1 MAKND
6 DRKVKRGVYLYIDG
20 KEINNDITSIQA
32 EIRQLTKDI
41 KDMQIGSEEY
51 TQTVRKIRTL
61 RGILKEHKDTIRQVT
76 DETKKSTISFGRFV
90 DGFNRFGGFIA
101 SMVASLTG
109 LILGLRSLRDEKNKL
124 ESSQASLKAL
134 TGLDDDSISW
144 LTQQAQVLSTT
155 MTKEGLRVKAA
166 ADEIL
171 DAYMLVGSAKPE
183 LLSNKEALA
192 AVTEEAMRMQAAA
205 GDITLAQA
213 VDALTLSLNQYGA
226 EADQAARFTNVL
238 AAGSKEGAANI
249 SSQTAAIRNSG
260 VAAASANVS
269 FEETVALIQTL
280 AYSGIKDEVAGTA
293 LKKFFLVLQTG
304 ADDVNPKIVG
314 LSKALENLKAKNMGA
329 ADIKDMFG
337 EEGYNAASVILQNI
351 DMVNRYTEAV
361 TGTSVAQEQAAI
373 NSATAEAKLAQVRNE
388 MKLAGIELIEKLN
401 PAIMVST
408 NAMTYVIKILP
419 GLIDW
424 IKKYKDIIV
433 ITAVTLGTYVTT
445 LKLAT
450 FWEQKLKGEKLSSII
465 VDKAKIAWTKA
476 LTAAGYLQAAA
487 MFLLTTRFSNLTTS
501 IRLSLAAMKMFFAT
515 LNLNPFAVIITSVT
529 ALAMGIYKLKSYTSE
544 ANKTFRMFSENNLK
558 QQEELRHLY
567 EAIKIT
573 NEGSHRRIELINEF
587 NKKYGNYL
595 SNLLSEKASVSEI
608 ANAYKEVSAAIQ
620 NKLAMEEIDRKR
632 SEITNNSLE
641 DRADAMTAFQRAL
654 ATGLSANVSDNIRN
668 YIIGYVDKQ
677 VKEGYSQKQIS
688 DAIYNSLYKKYGKS
702 IDLYNLSEAKDA
714 IRDYVSI
721 VKEDFDRITDI
732 ENKFGSLIVK
742 TKENKEA
749 LNELPEVIVTPD
761 SSTSTVS
768 GTGSGTDEKNK
779 FAAQEAEY
787 YRQIAEIKKQYLEDS
802 AMTQDEYNNRMLQA
816 ELKLLQDKLSIAGL
830 EPEEQQKIMDQ
841 VLDARIKL
849 RNAMIEQEKQE
860 ADEKKKIQEQAVQD
874 RLDLLDRQQKMETI
888 KLNEQYINGLIG
900 ESEYQQNLKNLALGF
915 IEEKLNDASLGE
927 DMKLQLIMSKHE
939 ILMAEFR
946 RQKEEEE
953 RETKKYMDLITG
965 IASQFGGVLGGIMT
979 KSEDAMKDSLKNM
992 LLIMLDYL
1000 EKVMIMAVG
1009 KVTILS
1015 FTDIISNFTSIAK
1028 IMAIKAAFS
1037 AVKTAIS
1044 SGFADGGY
1052 TPDGPWDKPQGVV
1065 HSGEFVSNRFAVR
1078 NKHLRPVFDL
1088 IDQAQRA
1095 GSVANLTGDDIA
1107 AVVSSPVTSSG
1118 TTKTR
1123 PEPVRK
1129 STVDPELM
1137 AAIYGLIK
1145 VTGRLN
1151 KRLDEP
1157 FVTVNSVTGKGGI
1170 KEAMDEYDNL
1180 NSNKNRSTK

>member
-1 MAKND
+1 MAKSD

-183 LLSNKEALA
+183 LLSDKEALA

-226 EADQAARFTNVL
+226 EADQAARYTNVL

-249 SSQTAAIRNSG
+249 ASQTAAIRNSG

-329 ADIKDMFG
+329 ADIKEMFG

-424 IKKYKDIIV
+424 FNKWGTAVMVISAEILVYNSRLKIMAAWHTTINTLVKTATALKMAYAGAVALFTGNVGRASAAMRVLRSVINVSPWGLLLTAINAVGLAIFAFTQRTNTAKEAYKDFV
-433 ITAVTLGTYVTT
+433 SQSSKALGE
-445 LKLAT
+445 LKLM
-450 FWEQKLKGEKLSSII
+450 
-465 VDKAKIAWTKA
+465 
-476 LTAAGYLQAAA
+476 Y
-487 MFLLTTRFSNLTTS
+487 NS
-501 IRLSLAAMKMFFAT
+501 IRSA
-515 LNLNPFAVIITSVT
+515 
-529 ALAMGIYKLKSYTSE
+529 
-544 ANKTFRMFSENNLK
+544 
-558 QQEELRHLY
+558 
-567 EAIKIT
+567 
-573 NEGSHRRIELINEF
+573 NEGTQNRIDLIKEF
-587 NKKYGNYL
+587 NSKYGQYL
-595 SNLLSEKASVSEI
+595 DNLLSEKSTIEEITSAYNNAAVAIKSKIAQETLAKHVTDIQSKAIEKQADTLDGISEILSGRFTQSDVNNKMQEIVSFTEQQIAAGNSVDNIAYGVGRALLKTKQLTVSEI
-608 ANAYKEVSAAIQ
+608 GDIQ
-620 NKLAMEEIDRKR
+620 LIMKKYA
-632 SEITNNSLE
+632 
-641 DRADAMTAFQRAL
+641 Q
-654 ATGLSANVSDNIRN
+654 
-668 YIIGYVDKQ
+668 Q
-677 VKEGYSQKQIS
+677 VKDTSEEVL
-688 DAIYNSLYKKYGKS
+688 AIESKLGRWLPKKKTS
-702 IDLYNLSEAKDA
+702 SE
-714 IRDYVSI
+714 
-721 VKEDFDRITDI
+721 
-732 ENKFGSLIVK
+732 
-742 TKENKEA
+742 
-749 LNELPEVIVTPD
+749 NELPEVIVTPD

-768 GTGSGTDEKNK
+768 GTGSGTDDKNK

-816 ELKLLQDKLSIAGL
+816 ELKLLQDKLSVAGL
-830 EPEEQQKIMDQ
+830 EPEEQQKLMDQ

-874 RLDLLDRQQKMETI
+874 RLDLLDRQQQMETI

-900 ESEYQQNLKNLALGF
+900 ESEYQQSLKDLALQY
-915 IEEKLNDASLGE
+915 IDAKLQDTNLGE
-927 DMKLQLIMSKHE
+927 DKRLDLIKAKQSLEIANMNEHHNKL
-939 ILMAEFR
+939 
-946 RQKEEEE
+946 
-953 RETKKYMDLITG
+953 REQQHLYQDLITG
-965 IASQFGGVLGGIMT
+965 MATQFGGILGGIMI

-1000 EKVMIMAVG
+1000 EKVMLMAVG
-1009 KVTILS
+1009 EVTIRS
-1015 FTDIISNFTSIAK
+1015 FTDIVSSFASIAK

-1065 HSGEFVSNRFAVR
+1065 HSGEFVSNRFAVK

-1107 AVVSSPVTSSG
+1107 AVVSSRPVTSSG

-1129 STVDPELM
+1129 STVDPEMM

>member
-1 MAKND
+1 MAKSD

-61 RGILKEHKDTIRQVT
+61 KGILKEHKDTIRQVT

-166 ADEIL
+166 ANEIL

-183 LLSNKEALA
+183 LLSDKEALA

-249 SSQTAAIRNSG
+249 ASQTAAIRNSG

-424 IKKYKDIIV
+424 FMKY
-433 ITAVTLGTYVTT
+433 
-445 LKLAT
+445 
-450 FWEQKLKGEKLSSII
+450 SST
-465 VDKAKIAWTKA
+465 VVSCSIAIA
-476 LTAAGYLQAAA
+476 GLTAYKKVDIMYSKLQVLWNEKIVVSLKKIYVAAKTNPWGVLVLFA
-487 MFLLTTRFSNLTTS
+487 STYIGLLMDLKRRQDS
-501 IRLSLAAMKMFFAT
+501 ITESQRVMTRLSKESADRYDK
-515 LNLNPFAVIITSVT
+515 
-529 ALAMGIYKLKSYTSE
+529 E
-544 ANKTFRMFSENNLK
+544 ASR
-558 QQEELRHLY
+558 
-567 EAIKIT
+567 IKVLT
-573 NEGSHRRIELINEF
+573 NMVHD
-587 NKKYGNYL
+587 NYL
-595 SNLLSEKASVSEI
+595 SYNDRIKALNELKKIVPGY
-608 ANAYKEVSAAIQ
+608 NADLNDEG
-620 NKLAMEEIDRKR
+620 KLI
-632 SEITNNSLE
+632 N
-641 DRADAMTAFQRAL
+641 
-654 ATGLSANVSDNIRN
+654 DNT
-668 YIIGYVDKQ
+668 
-677 VKEGYSQKQIS
+677 
-688 DAIYNSLYKKYGKS
+688 
-702 IDLYNLSEAKDA
+702 DA
-714 IRDYVSI
+714 IRDYLTVLEKQIKLEAAREELTELYRRQMQLQRLQTSQEAD
-721 VKEDFDRITDI
+721 VRDASSNLNAARFVAEMRSGKLNTSGTDNLYKAVDAASQQAVNRLNEANEVLDKTKKELSEVEAAIISVNKEI
-732 ENKFGSLIVK
+732 ENNSSFVLN
-742 TKENKEA
+742 TNK
-749 LNELPEVIVTPD
+749 LTD
-761 SSTSTVS
+761 DDDDDDDDDD
-768 GTGSGTDEKNK
+768 GTGSGTDDKNK

-816 ELKLLQDKLSIAGL
+816 ELKLLQDKLAVAGL

-849 RNAMIEQEKQE
+849 RNDMIEQEKQE

-874 RLDLLDRQQKMETI
+874 RLDLLDRQQQMETI
-888 KLNEQYINGLIG
+888 KLNEKYINGLIG
-900 ESEYQQNLKNLALGF
+900 ESEYQQSLKDLALQY
-915 IEEKLNDASLGE
+915 IDAKLQDTNLGE
-927 DMKLQLIMSKHE
+927 DKRLDLIKAKQSLEIANMNEHHNKL
-939 ILMAEFR
+939 
-946 RQKEEEE
+946 
-953 RETKKYMDLITG
+953 REQQHLYQDLITG
-965 IASQFGGVLGGIMT
+965 MATQFGGILGGIMI

-1000 EKVMIMAVG
+1000 EKVMLMAVG
-1009 KVTILS
+1009 EVTIRS
-1015 FTDIISNFTSIAK
+1015 FTDIVSSFASIAK

-1095 GSVANLTGDDIA
+1095 GSVANLTSDDIA
-1107 AVVSSPVTSSG
+1107 AVVSSRPVTSSG
-1118 TTKTR
+1118 TTKSR

-1129 STVDPELM
+1129 STADPEMM

>member
-1 MAKND
+1 MAKSD
-6 DRKVKRGVYLYIDG
+6 DRKVKRRVYLYIDG

-76 DETKKSTISFGRFV
+76 DETKKSTLSFGRFV

-134 TGLDDDSISW
+134 TGLDNDSISW

-166 ADEIL
+166 ANEIL

-183 LLSNKEALA
+183 LLSDKEALA

-249 SSQTAAIRNSG
+249 ASQTAAIRNSG

-424 IKKYKDIIV
+424 FMKY
-433 ITAVTLGTYVTT
+433 
-445 LKLAT
+445 
-450 FWEQKLKGEKLSSII
+450 SST
-465 VDKAKIAWTKA
+465 VVSCSIAIA
-476 LTAAGYLQAAA
+476 GLTAYKKVDIMYSKLQVLWNEKIVVSLKKIYVAAKTNPWGVLVLFA
-487 MFLLTTRFSNLTTS
+487 STYIGLLMDLKRRQDS
-501 IRLSLAAMKMFFAT
+501 ITESQRVMTRLSKESADRYDK
-515 LNLNPFAVIITSVT
+515 
-529 ALAMGIYKLKSYTSE
+529 E
-544 ANKTFRMFSENNLK
+544 ASR
-558 QQEELRHLY
+558 
-567 EAIKIT
+567 IKVLT
-573 NEGSHRRIELINEF
+573 NMVHD
-587 NKKYGNYL
+587 NYL
-595 SNLLSEKASVSEI
+595 SYNNRIKALNELKKIVPGY
-608 ANAYKEVSAAIQ
+608 NADLNDEG
-620 NKLAMEEIDRKR
+620 KLI
-632 SEITNNSLE
+632 N
-641 DRADAMTAFQRAL
+641 
-654 ATGLSANVSDNIRN
+654 DNT
-668 YIIGYVDKQ
+668 
-677 VKEGYSQKQIS
+677 
-688 DAIYNSLYKKYGKS
+688 
-702 IDLYNLSEAKDA
+702 DA
-714 IRDYVSI
+714 IRDYLTVLEKQI
-721 VKEDFDRITDI
+721 K
-732 ENKFGSLIVK
+732 L
-742 TKENKEA
+742 EA
-749 LNELPEVIVTPD
+749 AREELTELYRRQMQLQRLQTSQEADVRDASSNLNAARFVAEMR
-761 SSTSTVS
+761 S
-768 GTGSGTDEKNK
+768 GKLNTSGTDNLYKAVDAASQQAVNRLNEANEVLDKTKKELSEVEAAIISVNKEIENNSSFVLNTNKLTDDDDDDDDDDDGTGLGTDDKNK

-874 RLDLLDRQQKMETI
+874 RLDLLDRQQQMETI

-900 ESEYQQNLKNLALGF
+900 ESEYQQSLKDLALQY
-915 IEEKLNDASLGE
+915 IEAKLQDTNLGE
-927 DMKLQLIMSKHE
+927 DKRLDLIKAKQSLEIANMNEHHNKL
-939 ILMAEFR
+939 
-946 RQKEEEE
+946 
-953 RETKKYMDLITG
+953 REQQHLYQDLITG
-965 IASQFGGVLGGIMT
+965 MATQFGGILGGIMV

-1009 KVTILS
+1009 EVTIRS
-1015 FTDIISNFTSIAK
+1015 FTDIVSSFASIAK

-1065 HSGEFVSNRFAVR
+1065 HSGEFISNRFAVR

-1107 AVVSSPVTSSG
+1107 AVVSSRSVTSSG

-1129 STVDPELM
+1129 STADPEMM

>member
-166 ADEIL
+166 ANEIL

-183 LLSNKEALA
+183 LLSDKEALA
-192 AVTEEAMRMQAAA
+192 AVTEEAMRMQSAA

-249 SSQTAAIRNSG
+249 ASQTAAIRNSG

-424 IKKYKDIIV
+424 FNKWGNAVMVISAEILVYNSRLKIMAAWHTTINALVKTATALKMAYAGAVALFTGNVGRASAAMRVLRSVINVSPWGLLLTAVNAVGLAIFAFTQRTNTAKETYKDFV
-433 ITAVTLGTYVTT
+433 SQSSKALGE
-445 LKLAT
+445 LKLM
-450 FWEQKLKGEKLSSII
+450 
-465 VDKAKIAWTKA
+465 
-476 LTAAGYLQAAA
+476 Y
-487 MFLLTTRFSNLTTS
+487 NS
-501 IRLSLAAMKMFFAT
+501 IRSA
-515 LNLNPFAVIITSVT
+515 
-529 ALAMGIYKLKSYTSE
+529 
-544 ANKTFRMFSENNLK
+544 
-558 QQEELRHLY
+558 
-567 EAIKIT
+567 
-573 NEGSHRRIELINEF
+573 NEGTQNRIDLIKEF
-587 NKKYGNYL
+587 NSKYGQYL
-595 SNLLSEKASVSEI
+595 DNLLSEKSTIEEITTAYNNAAVAIKSKIAQETLAKHVTDIQSKAIEKQADTLDGISEILSGSFTQSDVNKKMQEIVSFTEQQIAAGNSVDNIAYGVGRALLKTKQLTVSEI
-608 ANAYKEVSAAIQ
+608 GDIQ
-620 NKLAMEEIDRKR
+620 LIMKKYA
-632 SEITNNSLE
+632 
-641 DRADAMTAFQRAL
+641 Q
-654 ATGLSANVSDNIRN
+654 
-668 YIIGYVDKQ
+668 Q
-677 VKEGYSQKQIS
+677 VKDTSEEVL
-688 DAIYNSLYKKYGKS
+688 AIESKLGRWLPKKKTS
-702 IDLYNLSEAKDA
+702 SE
-714 IRDYVSI
+714 
-721 VKEDFDRITDI
+721 
-732 ENKFGSLIVK
+732 
-742 TKENKEA
+742 
-749 LNELPEVIVTPD
+749 NELPEVIVTPD
-761 SSTSTVS
+761 SSTPTVS
-768 GTGSGTDEKNK
+768 GTGTGTDDKNK

-816 ELKLLQDKLSIAGL
+816 ELKLLQDKLTVAGL

-874 RLDLLDRQQKMETI
+874 RLDLLDRQQQMETI
-888 KLNEQYINGLIG
+888 KLNEQYLNGMIG
-900 ESEYQQNLKNLALGF
+900 ESEYQQNLKNLALAF

-1107 AVVSSPVTSSG
+1107 AVVSSRPVTSSG
-1118 TTKTR
+1118 TIKTR

-1180 NSNKNRSTK
+1180 NSNKKRSTK

>member
-166 ADEIL
+166 ANEIL

-183 LLSNKEALA
+183 LLSDKEALA
-192 AVTEEAMRMQAAA
+192 AVTEEAMRIQAAA

-249 SSQTAAIRNSG
+249 ASQTAAIRNSG

-424 IKKYKDIIV
+424 FNKWGTAVMVISAEILVYNSRLKIMAAWHTTINALVKTATVLKMAYAGAVALFTGNVGRASAAMRVLRSVINVSPWGLLLTAINAVGLAIFAFTQRTNTAKEAYKDFV
-433 ITAVTLGTYVTT
+433 SQSSKALGE
-445 LKLAT
+445 LKLM
-450 FWEQKLKGEKLSSII
+450 
-465 VDKAKIAWTKA
+465 
-476 LTAAGYLQAAA
+476 Y
-487 MFLLTTRFSNLTTS
+487 NS
-501 IRLSLAAMKMFFAT
+501 IRSA
-515 LNLNPFAVIITSVT
+515 
-529 ALAMGIYKLKSYTSE
+529 
-544 ANKTFRMFSENNLK
+544 
-558 QQEELRHLY
+558 
-567 EAIKIT
+567 
-573 NEGSHRRIELINEF
+573 NEGTQNRIDLIKEF
-587 NKKYGNYL
+587 NSKYGQYL
-595 SNLLSEKASVSEI
+595 DNLLSEKSTIEEITTAYNNAAVAIKSKIAQETLAKHVTDIHSKAIEKQADTLDGISEILSGRFTQSDVNKKMQVIVSFTEQQIAAGNSVNNIAYGVGRALLKTKQLTVSEI
-608 ANAYKEVSAAIQ
+608 GDIQ
-620 NKLAMEEIDRKR
+620 LIMKKYA
-632 SEITNNSLE
+632 
-641 DRADAMTAFQRAL
+641 Q
-654 ATGLSANVSDNIRN
+654 
-668 YIIGYVDKQ
+668 Q
-677 VKEGYSQKQIS
+677 VKDTSEEVL
-688 DAIYNSLYKKYGKS
+688 AIES
-702 IDLYNLSEAKDA
+702 
-714 IRDYVSI
+714 
-721 VKEDFDRITDI
+721 
-732 ENKFGSLIVK
+732 KFGRWIPKKK
-742 TKENKEA
+742 TSSE
-749 LNELPEVIVTPD
+749 NELPEVIVTPD

-768 GTGSGTDEKNK
+768 GTGSGTDDKNK

-816 ELKLLQDKLSIAGL
+816 ELKLLQDKLTVAGL

-874 RLDLLDRQQKMETI
+874 RLDLLDRQQQMETI
-888 KLNEQYINGLIG
+888 KLNEQYLNGMIG
-900 ESEYQQNLKNLALGF
+900 ESEYQQNLKNLALAF

-1000 EKVMIMAVG
+1000 EKVMIMTVG
-1009 KVTILS
+1009 EVTIRS
-1015 FTDIISNFTSIAK
+1015 FTDIVSSFASIAK

-1107 AVVSSPVTSSG
+1107 AVVSSRPVTSSG
-1118 TTKTR
+1118 TTKSR

>member
-1 MAKND
+1 MAKSD

-76 DETKKSTISFGRFV
+76 DETKKSTLSFGRFV

-134 TGLDDDSISW
+134 TGLDNDSISW

-166 ADEIL
+166 ANEIL

-183 LLSNKEALA
+183 LLSDKEALA

-249 SSQTAAIRNSG
+249 ASQTAAIRNSG

-424 IKKYKDIIV
+424 FMKY
-433 ITAVTLGTYVTT
+433 
-445 LKLAT
+445 
-450 FWEQKLKGEKLSSII
+450 SST
-465 VDKAKIAWTKA
+465 VVSCSIAIA
-476 LTAAGYLQAAA
+476 GLTAYKKVDIMYSKLQVLWNEKIVVSLKKIYVAAKTNPWGVLVLFA
-487 MFLLTTRFSNLTTS
+487 STYIGLLMDLKRRQDS
-501 IRLSLAAMKMFFAT
+501 ITESQRVMTRLSKESADRYDK
-515 LNLNPFAVIITSVT
+515 
-529 ALAMGIYKLKSYTSE
+529 E
-544 ANKTFRMFSENNLK
+544 ASR
-558 QQEELRHLY
+558 
-567 EAIKIT
+567 IKVLT
-573 NEGSHRRIELINEF
+573 NMVHD
-587 NKKYGNYL
+587 NYL
-595 SNLLSEKASVSEI
+595 SYNNRIKALNELKKIVPGY
-608 ANAYKEVSAAIQ
+608 NADLNDEG
-620 NKLAMEEIDRKR
+620 KLI
-632 SEITNNSLE
+632 N
-641 DRADAMTAFQRAL
+641 
-654 ATGLSANVSDNIRN
+654 DNT
-668 YIIGYVDKQ
+668 
-677 VKEGYSQKQIS
+677 
-688 DAIYNSLYKKYGKS
+688 
-702 IDLYNLSEAKDA
+702 DA
-714 IRDYVSI
+714 IRDYLTVLEKQI
-721 VKEDFDRITDI
+721 K
-732 ENKFGSLIVK
+732 L
-742 TKENKEA
+742 EA
-749 LNELPEVIVTPD
+749 AREELTELYRRQMQLQRLQTSQEADVRDASSNLNAARFVAEMR
-761 SSTSTVS
+761 S
-768 GTGSGTDEKNK
+768 GKLNTSGTDNLYKAVDAASQQAVNRLNEANEVLDKTKKELSEVEAAIISVNKEIENNSSFVLNTNKLTDDDDDDDDDDDGTGLGTDDKNK

-874 RLDLLDRQQKMETI
+874 RLDLLDRQQQMETI

-900 ESEYQQNLKNLALGF
+900 ESEYQQSLKDLALQY
-915 IEEKLNDASLGE
+915 IEAKLQDTNLGE
-927 DMKLQLIMSKHE
+927 DKRLDLIKAKQSLEIANMNEHHNKL
-939 ILMAEFR
+939 
-946 RQKEEEE
+946 
-953 RETKKYMDLITG
+953 REQQHLYQDLITG
-965 IASQFGGVLGGIMT
+965 MATQFGGILGGIMV

-1009 KVTILS
+1009 EVTIRS
-1015 FTDIISNFTSIAK
+1015 FTDIVSSFASIAK

-1107 AVVSSPVTSSG
+1107 AVVSSRSVTSSG

-1129 STVDPELM
+1129 STADPEMM

>member
-124 ESSQASLKAL
+124 ESSQANLKAL

-183 LLSNKEALA
+183 LLSDKEALA

-249 SSQTAAIRNSG
+249 ASQTAAIRNSG

-424 IKKYKDIIV
+424 FNKWGTAVMVISAEILVYNSRLKIMAAWHTTINALVKTATVLKMTYAGAVALFTGNVGRASAAMRVLRSVINVSPWGLLLTAINAVGLAIFAFTQRTNTAKEAYKDFV
-433 ITAVTLGTYVTT
+433 SQSSRALGE
-445 LKLAT
+445 LKLM
-450 FWEQKLKGEKLSSII
+450 
-465 VDKAKIAWTKA
+465 
-476 LTAAGYLQAAA
+476 Y
-487 MFLLTTRFSNLTTS
+487 NS
-501 IRLSLAAMKMFFAT
+501 IRSA
-515 LNLNPFAVIITSVT
+515 
-529 ALAMGIYKLKSYTSE
+529 
-544 ANKTFRMFSENNLK
+544 
-558 QQEELRHLY
+558 
-567 EAIKIT
+567 
-573 NEGSHRRIELINEF
+573 NEGTQNRIDLIKEF
-587 NKKYGNYL
+587 NSKYGQYL
-595 SNLLSEKASVSEI
+595 DNLLSEKATIEEITTAYNNAAVAVKSKIAQETLAKHVTDIQSKAIEKQADTLDGISEILSGRFTQSDVNKKMQEIVSFTEQQIAAGNSVDNIAYGVGRALLKTKQLTVSEI
-608 ANAYKEVSAAIQ
+608 GDIQ
-620 NKLAMEEIDRKR
+620 LIMKKYA
-632 SEITNNSLE
+632 
-641 DRADAMTAFQRAL
+641 Q
-654 ATGLSANVSDNIRN
+654 
-668 YIIGYVDKQ
+668 Q
-677 VKEGYSQKQIS
+677 VK
-688 DAIYNSLYKKYGKS
+688 DT
-702 IDLYNLSEAKDA
+702 SEEVLA
-714 IRDYVSI
+714 
-721 VKEDFDRITDI
+721 I
-732 ENKFGSLIVK
+732 ENKLGRWLPKKK
-742 TKENKEA
+742 TSSE
-749 LNELPEVIVTPD
+749 NELPEVIVTPD

-768 GTGSGTDEKNK
+768 GTGSGTDDKNK

-802 AMTQDEYNNRMLQA
+802 TMTQDEYNNRMLQA

-874 RLDLLDRQQKMETI
+874 RLDLLDRQQQMETI

-900 ESEYQQNLKNLALGF
+900 ESEYQQSLKDLALQY
-915 IEEKLNDASLGE
+915 IDAKLQDTNLGE
-927 DMKLQLIMSKHE
+927 DKRLDLIKAKQSLEIANMNEHHNKL
-939 ILMAEFR
+939 
-946 RQKEEEE
+946 
-953 RETKKYMDLITG
+953 REQQHLYQDLITG
-965 IASQFGGVLGGIMT
+965 MATQFGGILGGIMI

-1000 EKVMIMAVG
+1000 EKVMLMAVG
-1009 KVTILS
+1009 EVTIRS
-1015 FTDIISNFTSIAK
+1015 FTDIVSSFASIAK

-1065 HSGEFVSNRFAVR
+1065 HSGEFVSNRFAVK

-1107 AVVSSPVTSSG
+1107 AVVSSRPVTSSG

-1129 STVDPELM
+1129 STVDPEMM

>member
-61 RGILKEHKDTIRQVT
+61 KGILKEHKDTIRQVT

-166 ADEIL
+166 ANEIL

-183 LLSNKEALA
+183 LLSDKEALA

-249 SSQTAAIRNSG
+249 ASQTAAIRNSG

-424 IKKYKDIIV
+424 FMKY
-433 ITAVTLGTYVTT
+433 
-445 LKLAT
+445 
-450 FWEQKLKGEKLSSII
+450 SST
-465 VDKAKIAWTKA
+465 VVSCSIAIA
-476 LTAAGYLQAAA
+476 GLTAYKKVDIMYSKLQVLWNEKIVVSLKKIYVAAKTNPWGVLVLFA
-487 MFLLTTRFSNLTTS
+487 STYIGLLMDLKRRQDS
-501 IRLSLAAMKMFFAT
+501 ITESQRVMTRLSKESADRYDK
-515 LNLNPFAVIITSVT
+515 
-529 ALAMGIYKLKSYTSE
+529 E
-544 ANKTFRMFSENNLK
+544 ASR
-558 QQEELRHLY
+558 
-567 EAIKIT
+567 IKVLT
-573 NEGSHRRIELINEF
+573 NMVHD
-587 NKKYGNYL
+587 NYL
-595 SNLLSEKASVSEI
+595 SYNDRIKALNELKKIVPGY
-608 ANAYKEVSAAIQ
+608 NADLNDEG
-620 NKLAMEEIDRKR
+620 KLI
-632 SEITNNSLE
+632 N
-641 DRADAMTAFQRAL
+641 
-654 ATGLSANVSDNIRN
+654 DNT
-668 YIIGYVDKQ
+668 
-677 VKEGYSQKQIS
+677 
-688 DAIYNSLYKKYGKS
+688 
-702 IDLYNLSEAKDA
+702 DA
-714 IRDYVSI
+714 IRDYLTVLEKQI
-721 VKEDFDRITDI
+721 K
-732 ENKFGSLIVK
+732 L
-742 TKENKEA
+742 EA
-749 LNELPEVIVTPD
+749 AREELTELYRRQMQLQRLQTSQEADVRDASSNLNAARFVAEMR
-761 SSTSTVS
+761 S
-768 GTGSGTDEKNK
+768 GKLNTSGTDNLYKAVDAASQQAVNRLNEANEVLDKTKKELSEVEAAIISVNKEIENNSSFVLNTNKLTDDDDDDDDDDDGTGLGTDDKNK

-787 YRQIAEIKKQYLEDS
+787 YRHIAEIKKQYLEDS

-874 RLDLLDRQQKMETI
+874 RLDLLDRQQQMETI
-888 KLNEQYINGLIG
+888 KLNEQYLNGMIG
-900 ESEYQQNLKNLALGF
+900 ESEYQQNLKNLALAF

-1107 AVVSSPVTSSG
+1107 AVVSSRPVTSSG

-1129 STVDPELM
+1129 STADPEMM

-1180 NSNKNRSTK
+1180 NSNKNRSSK

>member
-20 KEINNDITSIQA
+20 KEINNDITSVQA

-61 RGILKEHKDTIRQVT
+61 KGILKEHKDTIRQVT

-183 LLSNKEALA
+183 LLSDKEALA

-249 SSQTAAIRNSG
+249 ASQTAAIRNSG

-424 IKKYKDIIV
+424 FNKWGTAVMVISAEILVYNSRLKIMAAWHTTINALVKTATVLKMTYAGAVALFTGNVGRASAAMRVLRSVINVSPWGLLLTAINAVGLAIFAFTQRTNTAKEAYKDFV
-433 ITAVTLGTYVTT
+433 SQSSRALGE
-445 LKLAT
+445 LKLM
-450 FWEQKLKGEKLSSII
+450 
-465 VDKAKIAWTKA
+465 
-476 LTAAGYLQAAA
+476 Y
-487 MFLLTTRFSNLTTS
+487 NS
-501 IRLSLAAMKMFFAT
+501 IRSA
-515 LNLNPFAVIITSVT
+515 
-529 ALAMGIYKLKSYTSE
+529 
-544 ANKTFRMFSENNLK
+544 
-558 QQEELRHLY
+558 
-567 EAIKIT
+567 
-573 NEGSHRRIELINEF
+573 NEGTQNRIDLIKEF
-587 NKKYGNYL
+587 NSKYGQYL
-595 SNLLSEKASVSEI
+595 DNLLSEKATIEEITTAYNNAAVAVKSKIAQETLAKHVTDIQSKAIEKQADTLDGISEILSGRFTQSDVNKKMQEIVSFTEQQIAAGNSVDNIAYGVGRALLKTKQLTVSEI
-608 ANAYKEVSAAIQ
+608 GDIQ
-620 NKLAMEEIDRKR
+620 LIMKKYA
-632 SEITNNSLE
+632 
-641 DRADAMTAFQRAL
+641 Q
-654 ATGLSANVSDNIRN
+654 
-668 YIIGYVDKQ
+668 Q
-677 VKEGYSQKQIS
+677 VK
-688 DAIYNSLYKKYGKS
+688 DT
-702 IDLYNLSEAKDA
+702 SEEVLA
-714 IRDYVSI
+714 
-721 VKEDFDRITDI
+721 I
-732 ENKFGSLIVK
+732 ENKLGRWLPKKK
-742 TKENKEA
+742 TSSE
-749 LNELPEVIVTPD
+749 NELPEVIVTPD

-768 GTGSGTDEKNK
+768 GTGSGTDDKNK

-802 AMTQDEYNNRMLQA
+802 TMTQDEYNNRMLQA

-874 RLDLLDRQQKMETI
+874 RLDLLDRQQQMETI

-900 ESEYQQNLKNLALGF
+900 ESEYQQSLKDLALQY
-915 IEEKLNDASLGE
+915 IDAKLQDTNLGE
-927 DMKLQLIMSKHE
+927 DKRLDLIKAKQSLEIANMNEHHNKL
-939 ILMAEFR
+939 
-946 RQKEEEE
+946 
-953 RETKKYMDLITG
+953 REQQHLYQDLITG
-965 IASQFGGVLGGIMT
+965 MATQFGGILGGIMI

-1000 EKVMIMAVG
+1000 EKVMLMAVG
-1009 KVTILS
+1009 EVTIRS
-1015 FTDIISNFTSIAK
+1015 FTDIVSSFASIAK

-1065 HSGEFVSNRFAVR
+1065 HSGEFVSNRFAVK

-1107 AVVSSPVTSSG
+1107 AVVSSRPVTSSG

-1129 STVDPELM
+1129 STVDPEMM

>member
-61 RGILKEHKDTIRQVT
+61 RGIIKEHKDTIRQVT

-166 ADEIL
+166 ANEIL

-183 LLSNKEALA
+183 LLSDKEALA

-249 SSQTAAIRNSG
+249 ASQTAAIRNSG

-280 AYSGIKDEVAGTA
+280 AYSGIKNEVAGTA

-304 ADDVNPKIVG
+304 ADDTNPKIVG

-424 IKKYKDIIV
+424 FMKY
-433 ITAVTLGTYVTT
+433 
-445 LKLAT
+445 
-450 FWEQKLKGEKLSSII
+450 SST
-465 VDKAKIAWTKA
+465 VVSCSIAIA
-476 LTAAGYLQAAA
+476 GLTAYKKVDIMYSKLQVLWNEKIVVSLKKIYVAAKTNPWGVLVLFA
-487 MFLLTTRFSNLTTS
+487 STYIGLLMDLKRRQDS
-501 IRLSLAAMKMFFAT
+501 ITESQRVMTRLSKESADRYDK
-515 LNLNPFAVIITSVT
+515 
-529 ALAMGIYKLKSYTSE
+529 E
-544 ANKTFRMFSENNLK
+544 ASR
-558 QQEELRHLY
+558 
-567 EAIKIT
+567 IKVLT
-573 NEGSHRRIELINEF
+573 NMVHD
-587 NKKYGNYL
+587 NYL
-595 SNLLSEKASVSEI
+595 SYNDRIKALNELKKIVPGY
-608 ANAYKEVSAAIQ
+608 NADLNDEG
-620 NKLAMEEIDRKR
+620 KLI
-632 SEITNNSLE
+632 N
-641 DRADAMTAFQRAL
+641 
-654 ATGLSANVSDNIRN
+654 DNT
-668 YIIGYVDKQ
+668 
-677 VKEGYSQKQIS
+677 
-688 DAIYNSLYKKYGKS
+688 
-702 IDLYNLSEAKDA
+702 DA
-714 IRDYVSI
+714 IRDYLTVLEKQIKLEAAREELTELYRRQMQLQRLQTSQEAD
-721 VKEDFDRITDI
+721 VRDASSNLNAARFVAEMRSGKLNTSGTDNLYKAVDAASQQAVNRLNEANEVLDKTKKELSEVEAAIISVNKEI
-732 ENKFGSLIVK
+732 ENNSSFVLN
-742 TKENKEA
+742 TNK
-749 LNELPEVIVTPD
+749 LTD
-761 SSTSTVS
+761 DDDDDDDDDD
-768 GTGSGTDEKNK
+768 GTGSGTDDKNK

-787 YRQIAEIKKQYLEDS
+787 YRHIAEIKKQYLEDS

-816 ELKLLQDKLSIAGL
+816 ELKLLQDKLAVAGL

-874 RLDLLDRQQKMETI
+874 RLDLLDRQQQMETI
-888 KLNEQYINGLIG
+888 ELNEKYINGLVN
-900 ESEYQQNLKNLALGF
+900 EEEYQNQLRDLALKF
-915 IEEKLNDASLGE
+915 IDAKLEDIGLSE
-927 DMKLQLIMSKHE
+927 DMKLQLLREKQKLQLIEIKTGNEKMDKLYDIYVNAIIDITEQLGYVVGSLFSKQE
-939 ILMAEFR
+939 NA
-946 RQKEEEE
+946 
-953 RETKKYMDLITG
+953 TKAAL
-965 IASQFGGVLGGIMT
+965 
-979 KSEDAMKDSLKNM
+979 KSM
-992 LLIMLDYL
+992 LNVMLSYL
-1000 EKVMIMAVG
+1000 EKLALVNIAA
-1009 KVTILS
+1009 VTITSL
-1015 FTDIISNFTSIAK
+1015 TDFLGALKTIAK
-1028 IMAIKAAFS
+1028 IAAIKGAF
-1037 AVKTAIS
+1037 ALAKTAVN
-1044 SGFADGGY
+1044 GFADGGY
-1052 TPDGPWDKPQGVV
+1052 TPEGPWDKPQGVV

-1107 AVVSSPVTSSG
+1107 AVVSSRPVTSSG
-1118 TTKTR
+1118 TTKSR

-1129 STVDPELM
+1129 STADPEMM

>member
-1 MAKND
+1 MAKSD

-61 RGILKEHKDTIRQVT
+61 KGILKEHKDTIRQVN

-166 ADEIL
+166 ANEIL

-183 LLSNKEALA
+183 LLSDKEALA

-249 SSQTAAIRNSG
+249 ASQTAAIRNSG

-424 IKKYKDIIV
+424 FMKY
-433 ITAVTLGTYVTT
+433 
-445 LKLAT
+445 
-450 FWEQKLKGEKLSSII
+450 SST
-465 VDKAKIAWTKA
+465 VVSCSIAIA
-476 LTAAGYLQAAA
+476 GLTAYKKVDIMYSKLQVLWNEKIVVSLKKIYVAAKTNPWGVLVLFA
-487 MFLLTTRFSNLTTS
+487 STYIGLLMDLKRRQDSITESQRVMTRISKESADRYDKEASRIKVLTN
-501 IRLSLAAMKMFFAT
+501 M
-515 LNLNPFAVIITSVT
+515 V
-529 ALAMGIYKLKSYTSE
+529 
-544 ANKTFRMFSENNLK
+544 
-558 QQEELRHLY
+558 HD
-567 EAIKIT
+567 
-573 NEGSHRRIELINEF
+573 
-587 NKKYGNYL
+587 NYL
-595 SNLLSEKASVSEI
+595 SYNDRIKALNELKKIVPGY
-608 ANAYKEVSAAIQ
+608 NADLNDEG
-620 NKLAMEEIDRKR
+620 KLI
-632 SEITNNSLE
+632 N
-641 DRADAMTAFQRAL
+641 
-654 ATGLSANVSDNIRN
+654 DNT
-668 YIIGYVDKQ
+668 
-677 VKEGYSQKQIS
+677 
-688 DAIYNSLYKKYGKS
+688 
-702 IDLYNLSEAKDA
+702 DA
-714 IRDYVSI
+714 IRDYLTVLEKQIKLEAAREELTELYRRQMQLQRLQTSQEAD
-721 VKEDFDRITDI
+721 VRDASSNLNAARFVAEMRSGKLNTSGTDNLYKAVDAASQQAVNRLNEANEVLDKTKKELSEVEAAIISVNKEI
-732 ENKFGSLIVK
+732 ENNSSFVLN
-742 TKENKEA
+742 TNK
-749 LNELPEVIVTPD
+749 LTD
-761 SSTSTVS
+761 DDDDDD
-768 GTGSGTDEKNK
+768 GTGSGTDDKNK

-816 ELKLLQDKLSIAGL
+816 ELKLLQDKLAVAGL

-874 RLDLLDRQQKMETI
+874 RLDLLDRQQQMETI

-900 ESEYQQNLKNLALGF
+900 ESEYQQSLKDLALQY
-915 IEEKLNDASLGE
+915 IEAKLQDTNLGE
-927 DMKLQLIMSKHE
+927 DKRLDLIKAKQSLEIANMNEHHNKL
-939 ILMAEFR
+939 
-946 RQKEEEE
+946 
-953 RETKKYMDLITG
+953 REQQHLYQDLITG
-965 IASQFGGVLGGIMT
+965 MATQFGGILGGIMI

-1000 EKVMIMAVG
+1000 EKVMLMAVG
-1009 KVTILS
+1009 EVTIRS
-1015 FTDIISNFTSIAK
+1015 FTDIVSSFASIAK

-1095 GSVANLTGDDIA
+1095 GSVANLTSDDIA
-1107 AVVSSPVTSSG
+1107 AVVSSRPVTSSG
-1118 TTKTR
+1118 TTKSR

-1129 STVDPELM
+1129 STADPEMM

>member
-183 LLSNKEALA
+183 LLSDKEALA

-249 SSQTAAIRNSG
+249 ASQTAAIRNSG

-424 IKKYKDIIV
+424 LNKWGTAVMVISAEILVYNSRLKIMAAWHTTINALVKTATALKMAYAGAVALFTGNVGRASAAMRVLRSVINVSPWGLLLTAINAVGLAIFAFTQRTNTAKEAYKDFV
-433 ITAVTLGTYVTT
+433 SQSSRALGE
-445 LKLAT
+445 LKLM
-450 FWEQKLKGEKLSSII
+450 
-465 VDKAKIAWTKA
+465 
-476 LTAAGYLQAAA
+476 Y
-487 MFLLTTRFSNLTTS
+487 NS
-501 IRLSLAAMKMFFAT
+501 IRSA
-515 LNLNPFAVIITSVT
+515 
-529 ALAMGIYKLKSYTSE
+529 
-544 ANKTFRMFSENNLK
+544 
-558 QQEELRHLY
+558 
-567 EAIKIT
+567 
-573 NEGSHRRIELINEF
+573 NEGTQNRIDLIKEF
-587 NKKYGNYL
+587 NSKYGQYL
-595 SNLLSEKASVSEI
+595 DNLLSEKATIEEITTAYNNAAVAVKSKIAQETLAKHVTDIQSKAIEKQADTLDGISEILSGRFTQSDVNKKMQEIVSFTEQQIAAGNSVDNIAYGVGRALLKTKQLTVSEI
-608 ANAYKEVSAAIQ
+608 GDIQ
-620 NKLAMEEIDRKR
+620 LIMKKYA
-632 SEITNNSLE
+632 
-641 DRADAMTAFQRAL
+641 Q
-654 ATGLSANVSDNIRN
+654 
-668 YIIGYVDKQ
+668 Q
-677 VKEGYSQKQIS
+677 VK
-688 DAIYNSLYKKYGKS
+688 DT
-702 IDLYNLSEAKDA
+702 SEEVLA
-714 IRDYVSI
+714 
-721 VKEDFDRITDI
+721 I
-732 ENKFGSLIVK
+732 ENKLGRWLPKKK
-742 TKENKEA
+742 TSSE
-749 LNELPEVIVTPD
+749 NELPEVIVTPD

-768 GTGSGTDEKNK
+768 GTGSGTDDKNK

-802 AMTQDEYNNRMLQA
+802 TMTQDEYNNRMLQA

-874 RLDLLDRQQKMETI
+874 RLDLLDRQQQMETI

-900 ESEYQQNLKNLALGF
+900 ESEYQQSLKDLALQY
-915 IEEKLNDASLGE
+915 IDAKLQDTNLGE
-927 DMKLQLIMSKHE
+927 DKRLDLIKAKQSLEIANMNEHHNKL
-939 ILMAEFR
+939 
-946 RQKEEEE
+946 
-953 RETKKYMDLITG
+953 REQQHLYQDLITG
-965 IASQFGGVLGGIMT
+965 MATQFGGILGGIMI

-1000 EKVMIMAVG
+1000 EKVMLMAVG
-1009 KVTILS
+1009 EVTIRS
-1015 FTDIISNFTSIAK
+1015 FTDIVSSFASIAK

-1107 AVVSSPVTSSG
+1107 AVVSSRPLTSSG
-1118 TTKTR
+1118 TTKSR

-1180 NSNKNRSTK
+1180 NSNKNRSSK

>member
-1 MAKND
+1 MAKSD

-61 RGILKEHKDTIRQVT
+61 KGILKEHKDTIRQVN

-166 ADEIL
+166 ANEIL

-183 LLSNKEALA
+183 LLSDKEALA

-213 VDALTLSLNQYGA
+213 VDALTLSLNQYGV

-249 SSQTAAIRNSG
+249 ASQTAAIRNSG

-424 IKKYKDIIV
+424 FMKY
-433 ITAVTLGTYVTT
+433 
-445 LKLAT
+445 
-450 FWEQKLKGEKLSSII
+450 SST
-465 VDKAKIAWTKA
+465 VVSCSIAIA
-476 LTAAGYLQAAA
+476 GLTAYKKVDIMYSKLQVLWNEKIVVSLKKIYVAAKTNPWGVLVLFA
-487 MFLLTTRFSNLTTS
+487 STYIGLLMDLKRRQDSITESQRVMTRISKESADRYDKEASRIKVLTN
-501 IRLSLAAMKMFFAT
+501 M
-515 LNLNPFAVIITSVT
+515 V
-529 ALAMGIYKLKSYTSE
+529 
-544 ANKTFRMFSENNLK
+544 
-558 QQEELRHLY
+558 HD
-567 EAIKIT
+567 
-573 NEGSHRRIELINEF
+573 
-587 NKKYGNYL
+587 NYL
-595 SNLLSEKASVSEI
+595 SYNDRIKALNELKKIVPGY
-608 ANAYKEVSAAIQ
+608 NADLNDEG
-620 NKLAMEEIDRKR
+620 KLI
-632 SEITNNSLE
+632 N
-641 DRADAMTAFQRAL
+641 
-654 ATGLSANVSDNIRN
+654 DNT
-668 YIIGYVDKQ
+668 
-677 VKEGYSQKQIS
+677 
-688 DAIYNSLYKKYGKS
+688 
-702 IDLYNLSEAKDA
+702 DA
-714 IRDYVSI
+714 IRDYLTVLEKQIKLEAAREELTELYRRQMQLQRLQTSQEAD
-721 VKEDFDRITDI
+721 VRDASSNLNAARFVAEMRSGKLNTSGTDNLYKAVDAASQQAVNRLNEANEVLDKTKKELSEVEAAIISVNKEI
-732 ENKFGSLIVK
+732 ENNSSFVLN
-742 TKENKEA
+742 TNK
-749 LNELPEVIVTPD
+749 LTD
-761 SSTSTVS
+761 DDDDDD
-768 GTGSGTDEKNK
+768 GTGSGTDDKNK

-816 ELKLLQDKLSIAGL
+816 ELKLLQDKLAVAGL

-874 RLDLLDRQQKMETI
+874 RLDLLDRQQQMETI

-900 ESEYQQNLKNLALGF
+900 ESEYQQSLKDLALQY
-915 IEEKLNDASLGE
+915 IEAKLQDTNLGE
-927 DMKLQLIMSKHE
+927 DKRLDLIKAKQSLEIANMNEHHNKL
-939 ILMAEFR
+939 
-946 RQKEEEE
+946 
-953 RETKKYMDLITG
+953 REQQHLYQDLITG
-965 IASQFGGVLGGIMT
+965 MATQFGGILGGIMI

-1000 EKVMIMAVG
+1000 EKVMLMAVG
-1009 KVTILS
+1009 EVTIRS
-1015 FTDIISNFTSIAK
+1015 FTDIVSSFASIAK

-1107 AVVSSPVTSSG
+1107 AVVSSRSVTSSG

>member
-76 DETKKSTISFGRFV
+76 DETKKSTLSFGRFV

-166 ADEIL
+166 ANEIL

-183 LLSNKEALA
+183 LLSDKEALA

-249 SSQTAAIRNSG
+249 ASQTAAIRNSG

-424 IKKYKDIIV
+424 FMKY
-433 ITAVTLGTYVTT
+433 
-445 LKLAT
+445 
-450 FWEQKLKGEKLSSII
+450 SST
-465 VDKAKIAWTKA
+465 VVSCSIAIA
-476 LTAAGYLQAAA
+476 GLTAYKKVDIMYSKLQVLWNEKIVVSLKKIYVAAKTNPWGVLVLFA
-487 MFLLTTRFSNLTTS
+487 STYIGLLMDLKRRQDS
-501 IRLSLAAMKMFFAT
+501 ITESQRVMTRLSKESADRYDK
-515 LNLNPFAVIITSVT
+515 
-529 ALAMGIYKLKSYTSE
+529 E
-544 ANKTFRMFSENNLK
+544 ASR
-558 QQEELRHLY
+558 
-567 EAIKIT
+567 IKVLT
-573 NEGSHRRIELINEF
+573 NMVHD
-587 NKKYGNYL
+587 NYL
-595 SNLLSEKASVSEI
+595 SYNNRIKALNELKKIVPGY
-608 ANAYKEVSAAIQ
+608 NADLNDEG
-620 NKLAMEEIDRKR
+620 KLI
-632 SEITNNSLE
+632 N
-641 DRADAMTAFQRAL
+641 
-654 ATGLSANVSDNIRN
+654 DNT
-668 YIIGYVDKQ
+668 
-677 VKEGYSQKQIS
+677 
-688 DAIYNSLYKKYGKS
+688 
-702 IDLYNLSEAKDA
+702 DA
-714 IRDYVSI
+714 IRDYLTVLEKQIKLEAAREELTELYRRQMQLQRLQTSQEADVRDASSNLNAARFVSEMRSGKLNTSGTDNLYKA
-721 VKEDFDRITDI
+721 VDAASQQAVNRLNEANEVLDKTKKELSEVEAAIISVNKEI
-732 ENKFGSLIVK
+732 ENNSSFVLNTNKLTDDDDDDDGS
-742 TKENKEA
+742 
-749 LNELPEVIVTPD
+749 
-761 SSTSTVS
+761 
-768 GTGSGTDEKNK
+768 GSGTDDKNK

-816 ELKLLQDKLSIAGL
+816 ELKLLQDKLAVAGL

-874 RLDLLDRQQKMETI
+874 RLDLLDRQQQMETI

-900 ESEYQQNLKNLALGF
+900 ESEYQQSLKDLALQY
-915 IEEKLNDASLGE
+915 IDAKLQDTNLGE
-927 DMKLQLIMSKHE
+927 DKRLDLIKAKQSLEIANMNEHHNKL
-939 ILMAEFR
+939 
-946 RQKEEEE
+946 
-953 RETKKYMDLITG
+953 REQQHLYQDLITG
-965 IASQFGGVLGGIMT
+965 MATQFGGILGGIMV

-1000 EKVMIMAVG
+1000 EKVMLMAVG
-1009 KVTILS
+1009 EVTIRS
-1015 FTDIISNFTSIAK
+1015 FTDIVSSFASIAK

-1065 HSGEFVSNRFAVR
+1065 HSGEFVSNRFAVK

-1107 AVVSSPVTSSG
+1107 AVVSSRSVTSSNI
-1118 TTKTR
+1118 TKTR

-1129 STVDPELM
+1129 STVDQELLS
-1137 AAIYGLIK
+1137 AIYALMK

-1180 NSNKNRSTK
+1180 NKNKSR

>member
-166 ADEIL
+166 ANEIL

-183 LLSNKEALA
+183 LLSDKEALA

-249 SSQTAAIRNSG
+249 ASQTAAIRNSG

-314 LSKALENLKAKNMGA
+314 LSKALENLKTKNMGA

-529 ALAMGIYKLKSYTSE
+529 ALAIGIY
-544 ANKTFRMFSENNLK
+544 
-558 QQEELRHLY
+558 
-567 EAIKIT
+567 
-573 NEGSHRRIELINEF
+573 
-587 NKKYGNYL
+587 
-595 SNLLSEKASVSEI
+595 
-608 ANAYKEVSAAIQ
+608 
-620 NKLAMEEIDRKR
+620 
-632 SEITNNSLE
+632 
-641 DRADAMTAFQRAL
+641 
-654 ATGLSANVSDNIRN
+654 
-668 YIIGYVDKQ
+668 
-677 VKEGYSQKQIS
+677 
-688 DAIYNSLYKKYGKS
+688 
-702 IDLYNLSEAKDA
+702 
-714 IRDYVSI
+714 
-721 VKEDFDRITDI
+721 
-732 ENKFGSLIVK
+732 
-742 TKENKEA
+742 
-749 LNELPEVIVTPD
+749 
-761 SSTSTVS
+761 
-768 GTGSGTDEKNK
+768 
-779 FAAQEAEY
+779 
-787 YRQIAEIKKQYLEDS
+787 
-802 AMTQDEYNNRMLQA
+802 
-816 ELKLLQDKLSIAGL
+816 
-830 EPEEQQKIMDQ
+830 
-841 VLDARIKL
+841 
-849 RNAMIEQEKQE
+849 
-860 ADEKKKIQEQAVQD
+860 
-874 RLDLLDRQQKMETI
+874 
-888 KLNEQYINGLIG
+888 
-900 ESEYQQNLKNLALGF
+900 
-915 IEEKLNDASLGE
+915 
-927 DMKLQLIMSKHE
+927 
-939 ILMAEFR
+939 
-946 RQKEEEE
+946 
-953 RETKKYMDLITG
+953 
-965 IASQFGGVLGGIMT
+965 
-979 KSEDAMKDSLKNM
+979 
-992 LLIMLDYL
+992 
-1000 EKVMIMAVG
+1000 
-1009 KVTILS
+1009 
-1015 FTDIISNFTSIAK
+1015 
-1028 IMAIKAAFS
+1028 
-1037 AVKTAIS
+1037 
-1044 SGFADGGY
+1044 
-1052 TPDGPWDKPQGVV
+1052 
-1065 HSGEFVSNRFAVR
+1065 
-1078 NKHLRPVFDL
+1078 
-1088 IDQAQRA
+1088 
-1095 GSVANLTGDDIA
+1095 
-1107 AVVSSPVTSSG
+1107 
-1118 TTKTR
+1118 
-1123 PEPVRK
+1123 
-1129 STVDPELM
+1129 
-1137 AAIYGLIK
+1137 
-1145 VTGRLN
+1145 
-1151 KRLDEP
+1151 
-1157 FVTVNSVTGKGGI
+1157 
-1170 KEAMDEYDNL
+1170 
-1180 NSNKNRSTK
+1180 

>member
-61 RGILKEHKDTIRQVT
+61 KGILKEHKDTIRQVT
-76 DETKKSTISFGRFV
+76 DETKKSTLSFGRFV

-166 ADEIL
+166 ANEIL

-183 LLSNKEALA
+183 LLSDKEALA

-249 SSQTAAIRNSG
+249 ASQTAAIRNSG

-424 IKKYKDIIV
+424 FMKY
-433 ITAVTLGTYVTT
+433 
-445 LKLAT
+445 
-450 FWEQKLKGEKLSSII
+450 SST
-465 VDKAKIAWTKA
+465 VVSCSIAIA
-476 LTAAGYLQAAA
+476 GLTAYKKVDIMYSKLQVLWNEKIVVSLKKIYVAAKTNPWGVLVLFA
-487 MFLLTTRFSNLTTS
+487 STYIGLLMDLKRRQDS
-501 IRLSLAAMKMFFAT
+501 ITESQRVMTRLSKESADRYDK
-515 LNLNPFAVIITSVT
+515 
-529 ALAMGIYKLKSYTSE
+529 E
-544 ANKTFRMFSENNLK
+544 ASR
-558 QQEELRHLY
+558 
-567 EAIKIT
+567 IKVLT
-573 NEGSHRRIELINEF
+573 NMVHD
-587 NKKYGNYL
+587 NYL
-595 SNLLSEKASVSEI
+595 SYNNRIKALNELKKIVPGY
-608 ANAYKEVSAAIQ
+608 NADLNDEG
-620 NKLAMEEIDRKR
+620 KLI
-632 SEITNNSLE
+632 N
-641 DRADAMTAFQRAL
+641 
-654 ATGLSANVSDNIRN
+654 DNT
-668 YIIGYVDKQ
+668 
-677 VKEGYSQKQIS
+677 
-688 DAIYNSLYKKYGKS
+688 
-702 IDLYNLSEAKDA
+702 DA
-714 IRDYVSI
+714 IRDYLTVLEKQIKLEAAREELTELYRRQMQLQRLQTSQEAD
-721 VKEDFDRITDI
+721 VRDASSNLNAARFVAEMRSGKLNTSGTDNLYKAVDAASQQAVNRLNEANEVLDKTKKELSEVEAAIISVNKEI
-732 ENKFGSLIVK
+732 ENNSSFVLN
-742 TKENKEA
+742 TNK
-749 LNELPEVIVTPD
+749 LTD
-761 SSTSTVS
+761 DDDDDD
-768 GTGSGTDEKNK
+768 GTGSGTDDKNK

-874 RLDLLDRQQKMETI
+874 RLDLLDRQQQMETI
-888 KLNEQYINGLIG
+888 ELNEKYINGLVN
-900 ESEYQQNLKNLALGF
+900 EEEYQNQLRDLALKF
-915 IEEKLNDASLGE
+915 IDAKLEDIGLSE
-927 DMKLQLIMSKHE
+927 DMKLQLLREKQKLQLIEIKTGNEKMDKLYDIYVNAIIDITEQLGYVVGSLFSKQE
-939 ILMAEFR
+939 NA
-946 RQKEEEE
+946 
-953 RETKKYMDLITG
+953 TKAAL
-965 IASQFGGVLGGIMT
+965 
-979 KSEDAMKDSLKNM
+979 KSM
-992 LLIMLDYL
+992 LNVMLSYL
-1000 EKVMIMAVG
+1000 EKLALVNIAA
-1009 KVTILS
+1009 VTITSL
-1015 FTDIISNFTSIAK
+1015 TDFLGALKTIAK
-1028 IMAIKAAFS
+1028 IAAIKGAF
-1037 AVKTAIS
+1037 ALAKTAVN
-1044 SGFADGGY
+1044 GFADGGY
-1052 TPDGPWDKPQGVV
+1052 TPEGPWDKPQGVV

-1107 AVVSSPVTSSG
+1107 AVVSSRPVTSSG
-1118 TTKTR
+1118 TTKSR

-1129 STVDPELM
+1129 STADPEMM

>member
-166 ADEIL
+166 ANEIL

-183 LLSNKEALA
+183 LLSDKEALA

-249 SSQTAAIRNSG
+249 ASQTAAIRNSG

-304 ADDVNPKIVG
+304 SDDVNPKIVG

-424 IKKYKDIIV
+424 FMKY
-433 ITAVTLGTYVTT
+433 
-445 LKLAT
+445 
-450 FWEQKLKGEKLSSII
+450 SST
-465 VDKAKIAWTKA
+465 VVSCSIAIA
-476 LTAAGYLQAAA
+476 GLTAYKKVDIMYSKLQVLWNEKIVVSLKKIYVAAKTNPWGVLVLFA
-487 MFLLTTRFSNLTTS
+487 STYIGLLMDLKRRQDS
-501 IRLSLAAMKMFFAT
+501 ITESQRVMTRLSKESADRYDK
-515 LNLNPFAVIITSVT
+515 
-529 ALAMGIYKLKSYTSE
+529 E
-544 ANKTFRMFSENNLK
+544 ASR
-558 QQEELRHLY
+558 
-567 EAIKIT
+567 IKVLT
-573 NEGSHRRIELINEF
+573 NMVHD
-587 NKKYGNYL
+587 NYL
-595 SNLLSEKASVSEI
+595 SYNNRIKALNELKKIVPGY
-608 ANAYKEVSAAIQ
+608 NADLNDEG
-620 NKLAMEEIDRKR
+620 KLI
-632 SEITNNSLE
+632 N
-641 DRADAMTAFQRAL
+641 
-654 ATGLSANVSDNIRN
+654 DNT
-668 YIIGYVDKQ
+668 
-677 VKEGYSQKQIS
+677 
-688 DAIYNSLYKKYGKS
+688 
-702 IDLYNLSEAKDA
+702 DA
-714 IRDYVSI
+714 IRDYLTVLEKQIKLEAAREELTELYRRQMQLQRLQTSQEAD
-721 VKEDFDRITDI
+721 VRDANSNLNAARFVAEMRSGKLNTSGTDNLYKAVDAASQQAVNRLNEANEVLDKTKKELSEVEAAIISVNKEI
-732 ENKFGSLIVK
+732 ENNSSFVLNR
-742 TKENKEA
+742 NK
-749 LNELPEVIVTPD
+749 LTD
-761 SSTSTVS
+761 DDDDDDDDDD
-768 GTGSGTDEKNK
+768 GTGSGTDDKNK

-787 YRQIAEIKKQYLEDS
+787 YRRIAEIKKQYLEDS
-802 AMTQDEYNNRMLQA
+802 AMTQDEYNNRILQA

-874 RLDLLDRQQKMETI
+874 RLDLLDRQQQMETI
-888 KLNEQYINGLIG
+888 KLNEQYLNGMIG
-900 ESEYQQNLKNLALGF
+900 ESEYQQNLKNLALAF

-965 IASQFGGVLGGIMT
+965 IASQFGGVLGGIMI

-1107 AVVSSPVTSSG
+1107 AVVSSRSVTSSN

-1129 STVDPELM
+1129 STADPEMM

>member
-1 MAKND
+1 MAKSD

-61 RGILKEHKDTIRQVT
+61 KGILKEHKDTIRQVT

-166 ADEIL
+166 ANEIL

-183 LLSNKEALA
+183 LLSDKEALA

-249 SSQTAAIRNSG
+249 ASQTAAIRNSG

-424 IKKYKDIIV
+424 FMKY
-433 ITAVTLGTYVTT
+433 
-445 LKLAT
+445 
-450 FWEQKLKGEKLSSII
+450 SST
-465 VDKAKIAWTKA
+465 VVSCSIAIA
-476 LTAAGYLQAAA
+476 GLTAYKKVDIMYSKLQVLWNEKIVVSLKKIYVAAKTNPWGVLVLFA
-487 MFLLTTRFSNLTTS
+487 STYIGLLMDLKRRQDS
-501 IRLSLAAMKMFFAT
+501 ITESQRVMTRLSKESADRYDK
-515 LNLNPFAVIITSVT
+515 
-529 ALAMGIYKLKSYTSE
+529 E
-544 ANKTFRMFSENNLK
+544 ASR
-558 QQEELRHLY
+558 
-567 EAIKIT
+567 IKVLT
-573 NEGSHRRIELINEF
+573 NMVHD
-587 NKKYGNYL
+587 NYL
-595 SNLLSEKASVSEI
+595 SYNDRIKALNELKKIVPGY
-608 ANAYKEVSAAIQ
+608 NADLNDEG
-620 NKLAMEEIDRKR
+620 KLI
-632 SEITNNSLE
+632 N
-641 DRADAMTAFQRAL
+641 
-654 ATGLSANVSDNIRN
+654 DNT
-668 YIIGYVDKQ
+668 
-677 VKEGYSQKQIS
+677 
-688 DAIYNSLYKKYGKS
+688 
-702 IDLYNLSEAKDA
+702 DA
-714 IRDYVSI
+714 IRDYLTVLEKQI
-721 VKEDFDRITDI
+721 K
-732 ENKFGSLIVK
+732 L
-742 TKENKEA
+742 EA
-749 LNELPEVIVTPD
+749 AREELTELYRRQMQLQRLQTSQEADVRDASSNLNAARFVAEMR
-761 SSTSTVS
+761 S
-768 GTGSGTDEKNK
+768 GKLNTSGTDNLYKAVDAASQQAVNRLNEANEVLDKTKKELSEVEAAIISVNKEIENNSSFVLNTNKLTDDDDDDDDDDDGTGLGTDDKNK

-849 RNAMIEQEKQE
+849 RNDMIEQEKQE

-874 RLDLLDRQQKMETI
+874 RLDLLDRQQQMETI
-888 KLNEQYINGLIG
+888 KLNEKYINGLIG
-900 ESEYQQNLKNLALGF
+900 ESEYQQSLKDLALQY
-915 IEEKLNDASLGE
+915 IDAKLQDTNLGE
-927 DMKLQLIMSKHE
+927 DKRLDLIKAKQSLEIANMNEHHNKL
-939 ILMAEFR
+939 
-946 RQKEEEE
+946 
-953 RETKKYMDLITG
+953 REQQHLYQDLITG
-965 IASQFGGVLGGIMT
+965 MATQFGGILGGIMI

-1000 EKVMIMAVG
+1000 EKVMLMAVG
-1009 KVTILS
+1009 EVTIRS
-1015 FTDIISNFTSIAK
+1015 FTDIVSSFASIAK

-1095 GSVANLTGDDIA
+1095 GSVANLTSDDIA
-1107 AVVSSPVTSSG
+1107 AVVSSRPVTSSN

-1123 PEPVRK
+1123 LEPVSK
-1129 STVDPELM
+1129 STADQELLS
-1137 AAIYGLIK
+1137 AIYALMK

-1180 NSNKNRSTK
+1180 NKNKSR